1 MNRTLLV
8 RTLEALSAPLGC
20 TFRSA
25 PDGALLHLAGAAPT
39 LWLSPPELLRV
50 EGIKKGRES
59 YSIKLHLLYI
69 PESKDPTRLTEQ
81 QGEMEELLLELMAR
95 LSETPQVI
103 SIEEI
108 SITPSNSPLTPRG
121 EALLRLE
128 AEVITWF

>member
-20 TFRSA
+20 TFRTA
-25 PDGALLHLAGAAPT
+25 PDGAPIPPTETAPM
-39 LWLSPPELLRV
+39 LRLSPLELLRV

-59 YSIKLHLLYI
+59 YSLKLHLIYL
-69 PESKDPTRLTEQ
+69 PESKEPDRLTEQ
-81 QGEMEELLLELMAR
+81 QGEMEALLLELMAR

-108 SITPSNSPLTPRG
+108 SITPQPSPRSPRG
-121 EALLRLE
+121 EVALRLE